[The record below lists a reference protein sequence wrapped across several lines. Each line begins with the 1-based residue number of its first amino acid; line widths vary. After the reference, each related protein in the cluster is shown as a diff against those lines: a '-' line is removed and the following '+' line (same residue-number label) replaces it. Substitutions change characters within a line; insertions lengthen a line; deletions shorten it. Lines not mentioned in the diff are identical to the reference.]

1 MGSSFRR
8 SNHDADRTAFFASG
22 DNLWFLMAPY
32 FSFFPFLFNIFSP
45 SSFFKISC
53 KFSYHLIVSLSF
65 FFFFLGWE
73 ESVQ

>member
-32 FSFFPFLFNIFSP
+32 FVFFFLPFLFNIFSP
-45 SSFFKISC
+45 SSFYKISC
-53 KFSYHLIVSLSF
+53 KFSYHLIVSL
-65 FFFFLGWE
+65 FLF
-73 ESVQ
+73 